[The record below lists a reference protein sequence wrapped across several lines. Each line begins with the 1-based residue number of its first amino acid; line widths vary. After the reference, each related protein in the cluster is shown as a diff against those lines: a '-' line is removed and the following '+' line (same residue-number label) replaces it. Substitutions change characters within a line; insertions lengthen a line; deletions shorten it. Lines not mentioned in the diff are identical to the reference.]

1 MEEIRLNINGLEVR
15 GRKGQTIV
23 EVARENGIDI
33 PTMCYDERVKI
44 YGSCGVCL
52 VEVEGAPKLL
62 RACATEIT
70 EGMVVRTNTEKVRK
84 ARKVAFELLL
94 SNHIGDCRPPC
105 QQACPAH
112 TDCQGYVGLIANGQY
127 KEAVKLIK
135 EQLPLPASIG
145 RVCPHPCEDAC
156 RRQLV
161 EEPIAIAWLK
171 RFVADIDLSLDTPY
185 MPEMDAPTGKK
196 VAVVGGGPA
205 GLSAAYYLAK
215 AGHKVVIYE
224 AMEKLGGM
232 LRYGI
237 PQYRLPKEV
246 LDKEIEL
253 IARMGVEF
261 VTNCRVG
268 KDISL
273 DYLRKNYDAV
283 FIAIGAWKSSKLGC
297 PGEELKGVVGG
308 IEFLRAVTKG
318 EKIEMGSKVAVV
330 GGGNTAMDAAR
341 TAVRLGAKEVYVL
354 YRRTKEEMPANEI
367 EVIEAEEEGVK
378 FVFLVAP
385 KEIIGENGKVS
396 AIKLQKMRLGE
407 PDASGRRRPEPIPG
421 EEMTLE
427 VETVIAAIGQEV
439 NIEGFEGL
447 AITRKKTISV
457 DEKTYATNIPG
468 VFAGGD
474 AVNEGPGIAIEA
486 IADGKN
492 AAEVIKTYLE
502 GEIVPIKESYVVKRE
517 GLTREDFADREVV
530 NRVEMPHLSPEE
542 RKHNFFEIVKGYTEE
557 EAQKEAMR
565 CLECGCKDYF
575 ECKLIK
581 YANEYQVEPERF
593 SGEAKKHAYK
603 DEHPFI
609 IRDPQKCILCGLCVR
624 VCEEVMGVT
633 ALGFVNRGFET
644 VIKPEFELALKDTSC
659 ISCGQCVAVCP
670 TGALQERFF
679 VKKPVPVKTE
689 KRDTVCSFCGVG
701 CNVVLDM
708 SGDKVIRVL
717 PNKESKVDGG
727 HLCVKGRFG
736 LGTLLKQELI
746 EKPLINSGESYK
758 EISYDDA
765 INYVNRKI
773 QGIKA
778 QYGGDSIALFA
789 SPKLTNEELYLVK
802 ELAKKIDTPYLA
814 SFSSLPSGIKDVLGF
829 DGSTVT
835 LEEVSAA
842 DVILLL
848 GCHLMEDYAV
858 VGVKVRQALGR
869 GAKLIVVNNKKTIAD
884 DWADVVIRPENDT
897 DFIKAIIKA
906 LLEEGVNPGISSLEG
921 FEDLRKSIE
930 NVVVSDEVKEIAKL
944 YGKAKNAV
952 VIFDHDRLT
961 KEAERL
967 IAHMAVVSGHI
978 GRPRNGILMLR
989 SKNNSQGLSDLG
1001 LCEDYKDILRLIEE
1015 GKIKAALVFGEDPVS
1030 DNNSLKDIFS
1040 KLEFLMVQDMVLT
1053 ETAKLAE
1060 IVLPA
1065 QSILSKKGT
1074 FTSFEG
1080 RIQWYEGVENNKELK
1095 DWKVILN
1102 LLKSFGYEKDYADVE
1117 DITYEISYKVPAY
1130 RYIKLAMDKKGGIIS
1145 RHDWEEM
1152 KKGLRLSA
1160 TEKAEMFKDRIL
1172 VDAVER
1178 KFMNKLIESG
1188 ILK

>member
-1 MEEIRLNINGLEVR
+1 MEEIRLNINGREVK

-23 EVARENGIDI
+23 EVARENGIEI
-33 PTMCYDERVKI
+33 PTMCYDKRVKI

-62 RACATEIT
+62 RGCATEIS
-70 EGMVVRTNTEKVRK
+70 EGMIVRTNTERVRK
-84 ARKVAFELLL
+84 ARKIAFELLL

-105 QQACPAH
+105 QQACPAR

-127 KEAVKLIK
+127 EEAVKLIK

-156 RRQLV
+156 RRQLL
-161 EEPIAIAWLK
+161 EEPVAIAWLK
-171 RFVADIDLSLDTPY
+171 RFVADVDLSLDSPY
-185 MPEMDAPTGKK
+185 MPEIDPPTGKK
-196 VAVVGGGPA
+196 VAIVGGGPA

-253 IARMGVEF
+253 ISRMGVEF
-261 VTNCRVG
+261 VTNCRIG
-268 KDISL
+268 KDVSL
-273 DYLRKNYDAV
+273 DYLRKNFDAV
-283 FIAIGAWKSSKLGC
+283 FVAIGAWKSSKLGC
-297 PGEELKGVVGG
+297 PGEELEGVLGG

-318 EKIEMGSKVAVV
+318 EPIEIGNRVAVV

-341 TAVRLGAKEVYVL
+341 TALRLGAKEVYVL
-354 YRRTKEEMPANEI
+354 YRRTKEEMPANEVEI
-367 EVIEAEEEGVK
+367 VEAEEEGVK
-378 FVFLVAP
+378 FIFLVAP
-385 KEIIGENGKVS
+385 KEIIGENGKVT

-407 PDASGRRRPEPIPG
+407 PDASGRRKPEPIPG
-421 EEMTLE
+421 EEMILE
-427 VETVIAAIGQEV
+427 VETIVAAIGQEV
-439 NIEGFEGL
+439 NAEGFEGL
-447 AITRKKTISV
+447 SVTRRKTISA
-457 DEKTYATNIPG
+457 DEKTFATNLPG

-474 AVNEGPGIAIEA
+474 AINEGPGIAIEA

-502 GEIVPIKESYVVKRE
+502 GQIIPIKESYIVKRE
-517 GLTREDFADREVV
+517 GLTRENFADREIE
-530 NRVEMPHLSPEE
+530 NRVHMPHLSPEE
-542 RKHNFFEIVKGYTEE
+542 RKGNFLEIVKGFTEE

-581 YANEYQVEPERF
+581 YANEYEVNPERF
-593 SGEAKKHAYK
+593 SGEAKKYNYK

-644 VIKPEFELALKDTSC
+644 VIKPEFELPLKDTSC

-689 KRDTVCSFCGVG
+689 KKEAVCSFCGVG
-701 CNVVLDM
+701 CGTLLDM
-708 SGDKVIRVL
+708 SGEKVLRVL
-717 PNKESKVDGG
+717 PDKESKVDEG

-736 LGTLLKQELI
+736 FDALLKQELI
-746 EKPLINSGESYK
+746 KTPMVRLKDGIK
-758 EISYDDA
+758 EISIDDA
-765 INYVNRKI
+765 VNFVNRKI

-778 QYGGDSIALFA
+778 RYGEDSIAIFA
-789 SPKLTNEELYLVK
+789 SPRMTNEELYLIK
-802 ELAKKIDTPYLA
+802 ELAQTIKTPYVD
-814 SFSSLPSGIKDVLGF
+814 SFGNPPGGIKEVLGF

-835 LEEVSAA
+835 LEEVAVA
-842 DVILLL
+842 DVILLT

-858 VGVKVRQALGR
+858 AGVKVRKALGR
-869 GAKLIVVNNKKTIAD
+869 GGKLIVVNEERTIAD
-884 DWADVVIRPENDT
+884 DWAELVVRPQNNTE
-897 DFIKAIIKA
+897 FIKAVIKG

-921 FEDLRKSIE
+921 FEELKKSVEDAPIT
-930 NVVVSDEVKEIAKL
+930 DEVKEVVKL
-944 YGKAKNAV
+944 FGKAKNAV

-961 KEAERL
+961 REAEKL
-967 IAHMAVVSGHI
+967 LAQLAVISGHL
-978 GRPRNGILMLR
+978 GRPRNGLLMLR
-989 SKNNSQGLSDLG
+989 SKNNSQGISDLG
-1001 LCEDYKDILRLIEE
+1001 LNLDKEFILKLIEDD
-1015 GKIKAALVFGEDPVS
+1015 KIKAALIFGEDPVAE
-1030 DNNSLKDIFS
+1030 DGSLKDIFGR
-1040 KLEFLMVQDMVLT
+1040 LEFLMVQDSTLT

-1060 IVLPA
+1060 VVVPA

-1080 RIQWYEGVENNKELK
+1080 RIQWYEGPNKVENIE
-1095 DWKVILN
+1095 DWKFILKLAN
-1102 LLKSFGYEKDYADVE
+1102 SLGYSKNFSKVE
-1117 DITYEISYKVPAY
+1117 DIDFEISYQVPVY
-1130 RYIKLAMDKKGGIIS
+1130 KDIRLAALGKGGV
-1145 RHDWEEM
+1145 M
-1152 KKGLRLSA
+1152 KKAGIDGIRLSA
-1160 TEKAEMFKDRIL
+1160 AQNAQMFKERKL
-1172 VDAVER
+1172 TDALER
-1178 KFMNKLIESG
+1178 KFINKLIETG